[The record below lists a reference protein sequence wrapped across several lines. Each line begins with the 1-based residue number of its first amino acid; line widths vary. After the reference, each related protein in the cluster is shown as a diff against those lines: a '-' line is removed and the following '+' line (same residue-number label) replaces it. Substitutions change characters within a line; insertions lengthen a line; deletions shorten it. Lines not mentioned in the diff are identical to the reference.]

1 MAAPRGA
8 CAGPGVW
15 GTRQASRAG
24 RGPLGCTSPV
34 TCVVGSPRQTRHGR
48 RENDAHRGTR
58 LLALLRNFSPKK
70 VSGRAVFF
78 SHFTL
83 KWLRMRLAKT
93 TDNGHQLER
102 LALSVLRSDIACTS
116 CSPRSEEPAF
126 LEHAIKKIGR
136 LIVGNT

>member
-1 MAAPRGA
+1 MSLPEPTPHKA
-8 CAGPGVW
+8 CT
-15 GTRQASRAG
+15 TR
-24 RGPLGCTSPV
+24 
-34 TCVVGSPRQTRHGR
+34 R
-48 RENDAHRGTR
+48 RYT
-58 LLALLRNFSPKK
+58 SPKK

-78 SHFTL
+78 SHFAL

-93 TDNGHQLER
+93 TDNCHQLER